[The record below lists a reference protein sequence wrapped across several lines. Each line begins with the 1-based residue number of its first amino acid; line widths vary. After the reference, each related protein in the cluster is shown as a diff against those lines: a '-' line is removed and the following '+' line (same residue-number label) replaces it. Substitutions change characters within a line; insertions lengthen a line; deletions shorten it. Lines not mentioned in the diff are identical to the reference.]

1 MEVNEPVAAYG
12 LSNNHLEEMKS
23 QIISVIKD
31 MTDVTAVTQFYNLLK
46 SKKHIAD
53 KKEEIDLDGV
63 SDKVKSW
70 IGVAAHISPEDIAN
84 DDRLAYLINL

>member
-23 QIISVIKD
+23 QIIAVIKD
-31 MTDVTAVTQFYNLLK
+31 MTDVTTVTQFYNLLK
-46 SKKHIAD
+46 SKKNIAD
-53 KKEEIDLDGV
+53 KKEKIDLEGV

-70 IGVAAHISPEDIAN
+70 VGIAANISPEDIAN
-84 DDRLAYLINL
+84 DDRLAYLLSK